1 MRNLSEKQHLI
12 IKNLGPIKN
21 CEIDLT
27 KMMVLDGPQASGKS
41 TVAKTIFFFRIV
53 KNLMIKNFFS
63 GASPIPALNTKDFLL
78 EVFRQMFGEEDTWHQ
93 DMFLS
98 FDYGADVKIVISNW
112 KGTYTDREECLK
124 NHPIQFSNK
133 ILQWFYNF
141 IEKPFDSGNKIALYK
156 EFENLFNDDKEIVY
170 IPAGR
175 SMLSILSESLSHIFF
190 NFDDEQKNMI
200 DYCTTDYINRVTKIK
215 PVFKSPEKLISDVN
229 NKIPNPAFLSL
240 VREKIWSILQGKY
253 KYLNGEEFL
262 QLLGNDAEKIIKI
275 KFTSS
280 GQQEVLWILNLIYY
294 YLMKQKPTCFI
305 IEEPEAHLYP
315 NSQKEVA
322 EYIALALSD
331 KNECILTTHSPYI
344 LGTLSNLLD
353 ARRIADE
360 GYNISHLLE
369 KENLTPDQ
377 LLKSSDFSAYFVDGG
392 ELKNAIDPENGL
404 IRNELIDGASDKING
419 FADDLMYLE
428 REGKKNVG
436 E

>member
-1 MRNLSEKQHLI
+1 
-12 IKNLGPIKN
+12 
-21 CEIDLT
+21 
-27 KMMVLDGPQASGKS
+27 MMVLDGSQASGKS
-41 TVAKTIFFFRIV
+41 TVAKTIFFFRTIKDDIV
-53 KNLMIKNFFS
+53 DSLIRPFS
-63 GASPIPALNTKDFLL
+63 DPVIQSEIQYKLRNKFNQLFGDNTDENTFIA
-78 EVFRQMFGEEDTWHQ
+78 
-93 DMFLS
+93 
-98 FDYGADVKIVISNW
+98 FDYTSDVTVELNYNQPIKISEKVQNWYGKFSDVKLMP
-112 KGTYTDREECLK
+112 KDRME
-124 NHPIQFSNK
+124 IQ
-133 ILQWFYNF
+133 
-141 IEKPFDSGNKIALYK
+141 K
-156 EFENLFNDDKEIVY
+156 EANELFNDDKEIVY

-215 PVFKSPEKLISDVN
+215 PVFKSPEKLISDIN
-229 NKIPNPAFLSL
+229 SKISNPEFLSL

-262 QLLGNDAEKIIKI
+262 QFLGNDAEKIIKI
-275 KFTSS
+275 KFASS

-353 ARRIADE
+353 ASRMNDE

-369 KENLTPDQ
+369 KENLTSGQ
-377 LLKSSDFSAYFVDGG
+377 LLKRSDFSAYFVDGG
-392 ELKNAIDPENGL
+392 NLQNAIDPENGL

-428 REGKKNVG
+428 REGKNNVG

>member
-1 MRNLSEKQHLI
+1 MRERQHLI

-27 KMMVLDGPQASGKS
+27 KMMVLDGSQASGKS
-41 TVAKTIFFFRIV
+41 TVAKTIFFFRTIKDDIV
-53 KNLMIKNFFS
+53 DSLIRPYADPVIQSEIQYRLSHKFEQLFGDNTDKNLFIAFEYADGVHVELNSNQPIKISKKIQNWYGKFF
-63 GASPIPALNTKDFLL
+63 
-78 EVFRQMFGEEDTWHQ
+78 
-93 DMFLS
+93 
-98 FDYGADVKIVISNW
+98 DVKLTTN
-112 KGTYTDREECLK
+112 DRIE
-124 NHPIQFSNK
+124 IQ
-133 ILQWFYNF
+133 
-141 IEKPFDSGNKIALYK
+141 K
-156 EFENLFNDDKEIVY
+156 EANELFNDDKEIVY

-215 PVFKSPEKLISDVN
+215 PVFKSPEKLTSDIN
-229 NKIPNPAFLSL
+229 NKISNPEFLL
-240 VREKIWSILQGKY
+240 LIREKIWSILQGKY

-262 QLLGNDAEKIIKI
+262 QLLGNDEEKIIKI
-275 KFTSS
+275 KFASS

-315 NSQKEVA
+315 NSQKEIA

-353 ARRIADE
+353 AGRMKDE

-369 KENLTPDQ
+369 KENLTFGQ
-377 LLKSSDFSAYFVDGG
+377 LLKRSDFSAYFVDGG
-392 ELKNAIDPENGL
+392 KLQNAIDSENGL